1 MKELTK
7 RITFSA
13 VLDDDGKTQKDT
25 AKFTAFDD
33 GEMSS
38 QIGILC
44 EDTITSIVETLKDI
58 VPHEFLAPKQSP
70 G

>member
-1 MKELTK
+1 MEELTK

-33 GEMSS
+33 CEMSS
-38 QIGILC
+38 LIGIIC
-44 EDTITSIVETLKDI
+44 EDTITSIVATLKDI
-58 VPHEFLAPKQSP
+58 VPPEFLTRIKAEL
-70 G
+70 

>member
-13 VLDDDGKTQKDT
+13 VLDDDGKTQKET

-38 QIGILC
+38 QIGIIC
-44 EDTITSIVETLKDI
+44 EDTITSIVATLKDI
-58 VPHEFLAPKQSP
+58 VPPEFLTRIKAEL
-70 G
+70 

>member
-13 VLDDDGKTQKDT
+13 VLDNDGKTQKET

-33 GEMSS
+33 CKMSS
-38 QIGILC
+38 QIGIIC
-44 EDTITSIVETLKDI
+44 EDTITSIVATLKDI
-58 VPHEFLAPKQSP
+58 VPPEFLTRIKAEL
-70 G
+70 

>member
-1 MKELTK
+1 MEELTK

-13 VLDDDGKTQKDT
+13 VLDDDCKTQKDT

-38 QIGILC
+38 QIGIIC
-44 EDTITSIVETLKDI
+44 EDTITSIVATLKDI
-58 VPHEFLAPKQSP
+58 VTPEFLARIKAEL
-70 G
+70 

>member
-13 VLDDDGKTQKDT
+13 VLDDDGKAQKDN

-38 QIGILC
+38 RIGFIC
-44 EDTITSIVETLKDI
+44 EDTITSIVATLKDI
-58 VPHEFLAPKQSP
+58 VPPEFLARIKAEL
-70 G
+70 

>member
-13 VLDDDGKTQKDT
+13 VLDDDCNAQKDT

-38 QIGILC
+38 QIGFIC
-44 EDTITSIVETLKDI
+44 EDTITSIVATLKDI
-58 VPHEFLAPKQSP
+58 VPPEILTRIKAEL
-70 G
+70 

>member
-58 VPHEFLAPKQSP
+58 VPHEFLARIKAEL
-70 G
+70 